1 MKNTQLLRTSHLPL
15 LPWNILIIS
24 KNYRSLGNTY
34 TLRHS
39 HTHTHT
45 LSPLTHIDSLTHTYT
60 HTELFLVEPVA
71 CLSSGLL
78 WVLAAFPAC
87 LSPLPQSAA
96 LPFNKRHLN
105 LNKQAQPGLSF
116 NLPLKD
122 KKKIQQYVLSGN
134 VCLHQKRKPK
144 HIDNLNQINIHCILS
159 K

>member
-1 MKNTQLLRTSHLPL
+1 MKNTQLLRTFHLPL

-34 TLRHS
+34 TLRQS

-45 LSPLTHIDSLTHTYT
+45 QSPLTHIHSVTHTYT
-60 HTELFLVEPVA
+60 HAELFLVEPVA

-87 LSPLPQSAA
+87 LSPLPPSAA

-122 KKKIQQYVLSGN
+122 RKIQQYILSGS
-134 VCLHQKRKPK
+134 VCLHQQRKPK
-144 HIDNLNQINIHCILS
+144 HIDNFNQINIHRFLS

>member
-1 MKNTQLLRTSHLPL
+1 MSAAYSLYIGIISYLRKNTQLLRTAHLPL

-24 KNYRSLGNTY
+24 KNYRSHGNA
-34 TLRHS
+34 HS
-39 HTHTHT
+39 DTATHTHT
-45 LSPLTHIDSLTHTYT
+45 LSTTDRHT

-105 LNKQAQPGLSF
+105 LNTQAQSSLSF
-116 NLPLKD
+116 NLPLKA
-122 KKKIQQYVLSGN
+122 KNLTIHSLSLCVCVSTKKIPLN
-134 VCLHQKRKPK
+134 PK
-144 HIDNLNQINIHCILS
+144 I
-159 K
+159 